1 MSKKKT
7 QKLHLSKKVDGVI
20 YSGFSIIEGT
30 RKFHQTIYFDISS
43 RYDSKEYK
51 IGDEDLIKHF
61 ANVIF
66 EELVREHTNRTLKQ

>member
-7 QKLHLSKKVDGVI
+7 RRISLEKTINGIV
-20 YSGFSIIEGT
+20 YSGYSLIEGT
-30 RKFHQTIYFDISS
+30 KRLHQTIYFDDISS

-51 IGDEDLIKHF
+51 IGEENSLEHF

-66 EELVREHTNRTLKQ
+66 TELVEEYLKRTNT